1 MTDFDKYLEEAITT
15 DLPSSE
21 DEADI
26 EDEDTC
32 GIQELAANFRLQYKT
47 QDESVVSLKRDY
59 VLSLCADQRFTR
71 IAAGLSS
78 TAIHIYDLQEGGG
91 LKTVQEI
98 PSKEKPETGAVTC
111 GVQFL
116 DEGSDNLLVGTTDG
130 VVRLFDLR
138 TTGEQARFEYKSDP
152 AAQMPQVPKS
162 VTCFER
168 NANGRVICCGTE
180 QYLGI
185 VHLLFFDVRE
195 RKQLGGY
202 HESHEDDV
210 TSVRFHD
217 RNPDLLCTGGTDGLI
232 NVFDIKQ
239 PDEEEA
245 LQNTINTE
253 SSVHRLNWHRNV
265 YDKDIISCITHTN
278 DFKSYECEEGDEVA
292 SFERSDVTAAIRR
305 KNAGNFNLINAHNL
319 EDNGVFL
326 LAGTNFNRG
335 EILRSV
341 SVTSKEKLDP
351 LANFLGNKQIVRESL
366 FDAKRQLLV
375 TGGESGIVSVWT
387 QDATGNV
394 GNSSGK
400 LKTKIKSH
408 KKTPY

>member
-1 MTDFDKYLEEAITT
+1 MTDFDKYLEEAVTK

-26 EDEDTC
+26 KDEDTC
-32 GIQELAANFRLQYKT
+32 SVQELAANFRLQYKP

-59 VLSLCADQRFTR
+59 VLSLGADHRFTR

-78 TAIHIYDLQEGGG
+78 TAVHIYDLETAGG
-91 LKTVQEI
+91 LKTVQDV
-98 PSKEKPETGAVTC
+98 PAKEKTEMGATIC

-116 DEGSDNLLVGTTDG
+116 DEGSDALLVGTTDG
-130 VVRLFDLR
+130 MVRLFDLR
-138 TTGEQARFEYKSDP
+138 TSGEQARFEYKSEP
-152 AAQMPQVPKS
+152 EAQFPQVPKS
-162 VTCFER
+162 LTCFDR
-168 NANGRVICCGTE
+168 NANSRIICCGTE
-180 QYLGI
+180 QYIGS

-195 RKQLGGY
+195 RKQLGGFY
-202 HESHEDDV
+202 ESHQDDV

-217 RNPDLLCTGGTDGLI
+217 RNPDMLCTGGTDGLI
-232 NVFDIKQ
+232 NLFDIKQ
-239 PDEEEA
+239 TDEDEA

-292 SFERSDVTAAIRR
+292 SFERSGITEAIRR

-326 LAGTNFNRG
+326 LAGTNYNRG

-341 SVTSKEKLDP
+341 SVLSKEKLEP
-351 LANFLGNKQIVRESL
+351 LANFAGNKQIVRDSL

-387 QDATGNV
+387 QDATGNAS
-394 GNSSGK
+394 NSGK